1 MRFMALNS
9 WTKAQSGPFLI
20 IFILAVFMTV
30 SVYSFVFSQEE
41 ISVYQERLEKLQAER
56 AQLQQNIK
64 DLDKERI
71 SILSQLDQI
80 GLEKKLIQNDIEGYS
95 LQMEKANRELSTV
108 QKKIPPLKAR
118 LEREKE
124 SVSQILVTLYKFGD
138 LDYLDFLFKST
149 DVADLM
155 AENKHLTLL
164 AQYQED
170 IILTFMQTLNELKE
184 AEEQIEAKKLEIAAL
199 LSQSRKKNQDL
210 DNQERKNRTFIQN
223 INQDKQTHQKTL
235 EEIKIRAEQLQNLID
250 RLIKEKSSLPFTVIP
265 LYEKKGS
272 IPWPISG
279 KVVTTFGVERHPTFK
294 TVTENNGI
302 EISADKNTTILAI
315 HPGKVVYAD
324 YFQGFYGNLII
335 LDHGLSYY
343 SMYGHCSDFNVQK
356 GDIVTAGQPIAV
368 VGDTGSFKG
377 TALYF
382 QINFKTDPLNP
393 LQWLK
398 GR

>member
-30 SVYSFVFSQEE
+30 SVYSFVFSQGE

-56 AQLQQNIK
+56 ARLQQNIK

-356 GDIVTAGQPIAV
+356 GDIVIAGQPIAV

-377 TALYF
+377 IALYF

>member
-1 MRFMALNS
+1 MRPAPPISFLKAPSGLLFTVFLLIAL
-9 WTKAQSGPFLI
+9 L
-20 IFILAVFMTV
+20 TV
-30 SVYSFVFSQEE
+30 SMNMFCQEE

-56 AQLQQNIK
+56 ARLQQNIK
-64 DLDKERI
+64 DLDKKKT

-80 GLEKKLIQNDIEGYS
+80 GLEKKLIQNDMKGYS
-95 LQMEKANRELSTV
+95 LQMEKANRELSSV

-124 SVSQILVTLYKFGD
+124 SVSKILVTLYKFGD
-138 LDYLDFLFKST
+138 MNYLDFMFRST
-149 DVADLM
+149 DIADLM
-155 AENKHLTLL
+155 SENKHLTLL

-170 IILTFMQTLNELKE
+170 IILSFKQTLNELKE
-184 AEEQIEAKKLEIAAL
+184 AEEQIEAKKQEIAGL
-199 LSQSRKKNQDL
+199 LSQSQNKKKDL
-210 DNQERKNRTFIQN
+210 DSQERKNRAFIQN
-223 INQDKQTHQKTL
+223 INQDKKTHLKTL
-235 EEIKIRAEQLQNLID
+235 EEIKVRAEQLQNLIN
-250 RLIKEKSSLPFTVIP
+250 RLIKEKSTLPFTVIP

-272 IPWPISG
+272 IPWPILG
-279 KVVTTFGVERHPTFK
+279 KVVTNFGIEQHPTFK

-302 EISADKNTTILAI
+302 EISAEKNAAILAI

-343 SMYGHCSDFNVQK
+343 SMYGHCSDFKVQK

-368 VGDTGSFKG
+368 AGDTGSLKG

-382 QINFKTDPLNP
+382 QINFKADPLNP

>member
-1 MRFMALNS
+1 MRLLISWMNS
-9 WTKAQSGPFLI
+9 HSWLFFI
-20 IFILAVFMTV
+20 VFILSTFLSV
-30 SVYSFVFSQEE
+30 STHIFSQEE
-41 ISVYQERLEKLQAER
+41 ISVYKERLEKLQKER
-56 AQLQQNIK
+56 ARLQQNIK
-64 DLDKERI
+64 DLDKKKT

-80 GLEKKLIQNDIEGYS
+80 GLEKNLIQNDIEGYT
-95 LQMEKANRELSTV
+95 LQVEKANRELSAV

-118 LEREKE
+118 LEKEKE

-138 LDYLDFLFKST
+138 MSYIDFLFRAA
-149 DVADLM
+149 DVTDLM
-155 AENKHLTLL
+155 SESKHLSLL

-170 IILTFMQTLNELKE
+170 IIISFMQTLNELKE
-184 AEEQIEAKKLEIAAL
+184 VEERIEEKKQEIADL
-199 LSQSRKKNQDL
+199 LSHSRNKKQEL
-210 DNQERKNRTFIQN
+210 DNQERKNRAFIQN
-223 INQDKQTHQKTL
+223 INQDKKTHLKTL
-235 EEIKIRAEQLQNLID
+235 EELKVRAEQLQKLIN
-250 RLIKEKSSLPFTVIP
+250 RLIKEKSSLPFTVFP

-272 IPWPISG
+272 LPWPVLG
-279 KVVTTFGVERHPTFK
+279 KVVTTFGIERHPTFK
-294 TVTENNGI
+294 TVTQNNGI
-302 EISADKNTTILAI
+302 EISTEKNLTILAI

-335 LDHGLSYY
+335 LDHGLAYY
-343 SMYGHCSDFNVQK
+343 SMYGHCSDFKVQK

-368 VGDTGSFKG
+368 VGDTGSLKG

>member
-1 MRFMALNS
+1 MRPVTLIFWL
-9 WTKAQSGPFLI
+9 KAQSWPLFI
-20 IFILAVFMTV
+20 VFILTVFVTV
-30 SVYSFVFSQEE
+30 SVFVFCQEE

-56 AQLQQNIK
+56 ARLQQNVK
-64 DLDKERI
+64 DLDKKKM

-80 GLEKKLIQNDIEGYS
+80 GLEKKLIQNDIERYS
-95 LQMEKANRELSTV
+95 LQMEKANRELSAV
-108 QKKIPPLKAR
+108 QKKLPPLKAR

-124 SVSQILVTLYKFGD
+124 SVSKILVTLYKFGD
-138 LDYLDFLFKST
+138 MNYLDFLFRST

-155 AENKHLTLL
+155 SENKHLTLL

-170 IILTFMQTLNELKE
+170 IILSFMQTLNELKE
-184 AEEQIEAKKLEIAAL
+184 AEEQIEAKKQEIADL
-199 LSQSRKKNQDL
+199 LSQSRNKKQDL
-210 DNQERKNRTFIQN
+210 DNQERKNRAFIQN
-223 INQDKQTHQKTL
+223 INQDKKTHLKTL
-235 EEIKIRAEQLQNLID
+235 EEIRVRTEQLQNLID
-250 RLIKEKSSLPFTVIP
+250 RLVKEKSSLPFTVIP

-272 IPWPISG
+272 IPWPILG
-279 KVVTTFGVERHPTFK
+279 KVVTTFGIERHPTFK

-343 SMYGHCSDFNVQK
+343 SMYGHCSDFKVQK
-356 GDIVTAGQPIAV
+356 GDIVTAGQPIAIA
-368 VGDTGSFKG
+368 GDTGSLKG

>member
-1 MRFMALNS
+1 MRLLISWMNS
-9 WTKAQSGPFLI
+9 HSWLFFI
-20 IFILAVFMTV
+20 VFILSTFLSV
-30 SVYSFVFSQEE
+30 STHIFSQEE
-41 ISVYQERLEKLQAER
+41 ISVYKERLEKLQKER
-56 AQLQQNIK
+56 ARLQQNIK
-64 DLDKERI
+64 DLDKKKT

-80 GLEKKLIQNDIEGYS
+80 GLEKNLIQNDIEGYT
-95 LQMEKANRELSTV
+95 LQVEKANRELSAV

-118 LEREKE
+118 LEKEKE

-138 LDYLDFLFKST
+138 MSYIDFLFRAA
-149 DVADLM
+149 DVTDLM
-155 AENKHLTLL
+155 SESKHLSLL

-170 IILTFMQTLNELKE
+170 IIISFMQTLNELKE
-184 AEEQIEAKKLEIAAL
+184 AEERIEEKKQEIADL
-199 LSQSRKKNQDL
+199 LSHSRNKKQEL
-210 DNQERKNRTFIQN
+210 DNQERKNRAFIQN
-223 INQDKQTHQKTL
+223 INQDKKTHLKTL
-235 EEIKIRAEQLQNLID
+235 EELKVRAEQLQKLIN
-250 RLIKEKSSLPFTVIP
+250 RLIKEKSSLPFTVFP

-272 IPWPISG
+272 LPWPVLG
-279 KVVTTFGVERHPTFK
+279 KVVTTFGIERHPTFK
-294 TVTENNGI
+294 TVTQNNGI
-302 EISADKNTTILAI
+302 EISTEKNLTILAI

-335 LDHGLSYY
+335 LDHGLAYY
-343 SMYGHCSDFNVQK
+343 SMYGHCSDFKVQK

-368 VGDTGSFKG
+368 VGDTGSLKG

>member
-1 MRFMALNS
+1 MKPAPLIFWLNS
-9 WTKAQSGPFLI
+9 HSWPLLTVL
-20 IFILAVFMTV
+20 LLTVFFTA
-30 SVYSFVFSQEE
+30 SVPSFSQEE
-41 ISVYQERLEKLQAER
+41 ISVYKERLEKLQNER
-56 AQLQQNIK
+56 ARLQQNIK
-64 DLDKERI
+64 DLDKKKM

-80 GLEKKLIQNDIEGYS
+80 GLEKKLIQNDIEGYT
-95 LQMEKANRELSTV
+95 LQMEKANRELSAV

-138 LDYLDFLFKST
+138 MSYLDFLFRAT
-149 DVADLM
+149 DVTDLM
-155 AENKHLTLL
+155 SESKHLSLL

-170 IILTFMQTLNELKE
+170 IILSFKQTLNELKE
-184 AEEQIEAKKLEIAAL
+184 AEKQIEEKKQEIADL
-199 LSQSRKKNQDL
+199 LSQSKTKKQDL
-210 DNQERKNRTFIQN
+210 DNQERKNRAFIQN
-223 INQDKQTHQKTL
+223 INQDQKTHLKTL
-235 EEIKIRAEQLQNLID
+235 EELKVRAEQLQKLIN

-272 IPWPISG
+272 LPWPVPG
-279 KVVTTFGVERHPTFK
+279 KVVTTFGIEQHPTFK
-294 TVTENNGI
+294 TLTQNNGI
-302 EISADKNTTILAI
+302 EISADKNSTILAV

-335 LDHGLSYY
+335 VDHGLAYY
-343 SMYGHCSDFNVQK
+343 SMYGHCSDFKVQK
-356 GDIVTAGQPIAV
+356 GDIVTGGQPIAT
-368 VGDTGSFKG
+368 VGDTGSLKG

>member
-1 MRFMALNS
+1 MRPLF
-9 WTKAQSGPFLI
+9 I
-20 IFILAVFMTV
+20 VFILTA
-30 SVYSFVFSQEE
+30 FVTGSEFIFCQEE

-56 AQLQQNIK
+56 AQLQKNIK
-64 DLDKERI
+64 DLDKKKM

-80 GLEKKLIQNDIEGYS
+80 GLEKKLIQNDIERYS
-95 LQMEKANRELSTV
+95 LQMEKANRELSAV
-108 QKKIPPLKAR
+108 QKKLPPLKAR

-124 SVSQILVTLYKFGD
+124 SVSKILVTLYKFGD
-138 LDYLDFLFKST
+138 MNYLDFLFRST

-155 AENKHLTLL
+155 SENKHLTLL

-170 IILTFMQTLNELKE
+170 IILSFMQTLNELKE
-184 AEEQIEAKKLEIAAL
+184 AEDQIEAKKQEIADL
-199 LSQSRKKNQDL
+199 LSQSRNKKQDL
-210 DNQERKNRTFIQN
+210 DNQEIKNRAFIQN
-223 INQDKQTHQKTL
+223 INQDKKTHLKTL
-235 EEIKIRAEQLQNLID
+235 EEIRIRAEQLQNLID
-250 RLIKEKSSLPFTVIP
+250 RLINEKSSLPFTIIP

-272 IPWPISG
+272 IPWPILG
-279 KVVTTFGVERHPTFK
+279 KVVTTFGIERHPTFK

-302 EISADKNTTILAI
+302 EISADKNSTILAV

-343 SMYGHCSDFNVQK
+343 SMYGHCSDFKVQK
-356 GDIVTAGQPIAV
+356 GDIVTVGQPIAV
-368 VGDTGSFKG
+368 VGDTGSLKG

-382 QINFKTDPLNP
+382 QINFKTDPQNP